1 MAELDN
7 VSKKILDDA
16 AKERDKI
23 LDEARKKAS
32 VVIEETEGRVKE
44 IHRSGKLRA
53 GEKYKEVLN
62 IEVSRAKSELNQK
75 ILMHKISL
83 VDEVIGKAKEKLAS
97 LGKKDYKK
105 FLKKNLEVL
114 NIDEGYYQIGNE
126 ERNIDG
132 KMIES
137 VANFKKADGKPD
149 FKKGIKIIKGKVEY
163 NIAHDSLIDSNIDDV
178 RMDVAFYLF
187 GKEK

>member
-1 MAELDN
+1 MTDIDN

-16 AKERDKI
+16 GKERDKI

-32 VVIEETEGRVKE
+32 VAIEETEERVKE
-44 IHRSGKLRA
+44 IHQSGKLRA
-53 GEKYKEVLN
+53 WEKYKEVLN

-75 ILMHKISL
+75 ILMHKIGL
-83 VDEVIGKAKEKLAS
+83 VDEVIGKAKKKLTC
-97 LGKKDYKK
+97 LGKKDYEK
-105 FLKKNLEVL
+105 FLKKNLDVL
-114 NIDEGYYQIGNE
+114 SIDEGYYQIGSE

-137 VANFKKADGKPD
+137 IANFKKADGKPD
-149 FKKGIKIIKGKVEY
+149 FEKGIRIIKGKVEY
-163 NIAHDSLIDSNIDDV
+163 NIAPDSLIDSNIDDV